1 MSNSKKIGIFWF
13 VNSQI
18 YTAIEEIQLSEI
30 NSSAIID
37 TELEHWAVW
46 EDANVL
52 SIPGVDRYECEYFD
66 YPRGRVLYA
75 AHLKKHLIYLDAALL
90 KRKTQSLICEAFKI
104 PADRVVWKL
113 DEHYTSNAIELNKL
127 FMH

>member
-30 NSSAIID
+30 NSAAIID

-46 EDANVL
+46 EDAN
-52 SIPGVDRYECEYFD
+52 
-66 YPRGRVLYA
+66 
-75 AHLKKHLIYLDAALL
+75 AAL
-90 KRKTQSLICEAFKI
+90 RI
-104 PADRVVWKL
+104 
-113 DEHYTSNAIELNKL
+113 
-127 FMH
+127 